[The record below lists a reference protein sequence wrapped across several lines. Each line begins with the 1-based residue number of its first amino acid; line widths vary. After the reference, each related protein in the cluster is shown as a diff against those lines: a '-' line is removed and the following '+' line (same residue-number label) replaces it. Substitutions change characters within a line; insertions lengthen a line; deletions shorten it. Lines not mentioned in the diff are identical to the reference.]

1 MNFALFANS
10 LFRLTLQSLRHWV
23 ANGTAQSAMSVEP
36 AFQCNASFA
45 TKKVAPHALVTGATA
60 SNHSKRP
67 LRVVRI
73 VDTGQSRSM
82 VGRMVISGRMAD
94 VCAELD
100 RLAAFEVAPPAR

>member
-10 LFRLTLQSLRHWV
+10 LIRLTLHSLKHWF
-23 ANGTAQSAMSVEP
+23 ANGAAQNAMPVEP
-36 AFQCNASFA
+36 AFQRNTSFA
-45 TKKVAPHALVTGATA
+45 TKKVAPHALLTGATA
-60 SNHSKRP
+60 SNHPNRP

-100 RLAAFEVAPPAR
+100 RLAAFEVVPPAR